1 MTLFDKHTINRIQWQ
16 QLVENSNCGSWFQ
29 TPEAFDFYSSLSF
42 LQPFVFG
49 VAENDELTGV
59 ISGFIQADGGP
70 VKRFFSRRAIVNG
83 GALLHQNISE
93 EALRKLL
100 QKTQHEL
107 KTQAIYIEFRN
118 FRDYSGYKTVFEKAH
133 FNYRP
138 HLNFQVATPDIDFC
152 LKNLHASKRRDVK
165 LSQKNGVEW
174 MLTESKSDLES
185 FYSLLKK
192 LYITKVKTPLF
203 PYEFFERLMI
213 DKNGKIFIV
222 KYRGEVIGGSAC
234 VAYENKILYEM
245 FVCGLDGQVKNVY
258 PSTVATWAAIEYAA
272 ENGFEYLDMMGAG
285 KPTESYGVR
294 EFKSRFG
301 GTLVE
306 HGRFICV
313 NNPVLYR
320 LGEIAVGIM
329 KKTWR

>member
-49 VAENDELTGV
+49 VAEKEELTGV

-138 HLNFQVATPDIDFC
+138 HLNFQVATPNIEFC
-152 LKNLHASKRRDVK
+152 LKNLQASKRRYVK

-174 MLTESKSDLES
+174 MQTDSKSDLES

-192 LYITKVKTPLF
+192 LYATKVKTPLF
-203 PYEFFERLMI
+203 PYEYFEQLMS
-213 DKNGKIFIV
+213 DRNGKIFIV
-222 KYRGEVIGGSAC
+222 KYRDEVIGGSAC
-234 VAYENKILYEM
+234 VAFENKILFNM

-258 PSTVATWAAIEYAA
+258 PSTVATWASIEFAA
-272 ENGFEYLDMMGAG
+272 ENGFEYFDMMGAG
-285 KPTESYGVR
+285 KPNEGYGVR
-294 EFKSRFG
+294 DFKAKFG
-301 GTLVE
+301 GKLVE
-306 HGRFICV
+306 NGRF
-313 NNPVLYR
+313 LYLCR
-320 LGEIAVGIM
+320 PLLYKIGKFGVKIL
-329 KKTWR
+329 KKK

>member
-1 MTLFDKHTINRIQWQ
+1 MIFYDKHTINRIQWQ
-16 QLVENSNCGSWFQ
+16 QLVENSSCGSWFQ
-29 TPEAFDFYSSLSF
+29 TPEAFDFYNSLGF

-59 ISGFIQADGGP
+59 ISGFIQADGGLI
-70 VKRFFSRRAIVNG
+70 KRFFSRRAIING
-83 GALLHQNISE
+83 GAILHNNISE

-100 QKTQHEL
+100 LKTQHEL
-107 KTQAIYIEFRN
+107 KGQAIYIEFRN
-118 FRDYSGYKTVFEKAH
+118 FRDYAGYKTAFEKAD
-133 FNYRP
+133 FYYQP
-138 HLNFQVATPDIDFC
+138 HLNFHVATPNIEFSQ
-152 LKNLHASKRRDVK
+152 KNLHASKRRDVK

-174 MLTESKSDLES
+174 ILTDSKSDLES
-185 FYSLLKK
+185 FYSLLRK
-192 LYITKVKTPLF
+192 LYTTKVKTPLF
-203 PYEFFERLMI
+203 PFEYFERLMS

-222 KYRGEVIGGSAC
+222 KYRDEVIGGSAC

-272 ENGFEYLDMMGAG
+272 ENGFEYFDMMGAG

-313 NNPVLYR
+313 NNPVLYWF
-320 LGEIAVGIM
+320 GEKAIRII
-329 KKTWR
+329 KKI

>member
-1 MTLFDKHTINRIQWQ
+1 MTLYDKQTINRDQWH

-49 VAENDELTGV
+49 VSENDKLSGV

-70 VKRFFSRRAIVNG
+70 VKRFFSRRAIING
-83 GALLHQNISE
+83 GALLRQNISD
-93 EALRKLL
+93 EALRELL
-100 QKTQHEL
+100 LKTQHDL
-107 KTQAIYIEFRN
+107 KKQAIYIEFRN

-138 HLNFQVATPDIDFC
+138 HLNFQVATPNIEFC
-152 LKNLHASKRRDVK
+152 LKNLQASKRRYVK

-174 MLTESKSDLES
+174 MQTDSKSDLES

-192 LYITKVKTPLF
+192 LYATKVKTPLF
-203 PYEFFERLMI
+203 PYEYFEQLMS
-213 DKNGKIFIV
+213 DRNGKIFIV
-222 KYRGEVIGGSAC
+222 KYRDEVIGGSAC
-234 VAYENKILYEM
+234 VAFENKILFNM

-258 PSTVATWAAIEYAA
+258 PSTVATWASIEFAA
-272 ENGFEYLDMMGAG
+272 ENGFEYFDMMGAG

-294 EFKSRFG
+294 EFKSSFG

-306 HGRFICV
+306 HGRFLYISK
-313 NNPVLYR
+313 PVLYKTGG
-320 LGEIAVGIM
+320 LAVKLLRRI
-329 KKTWR
+329 K